1 VSQPQ
6 IRKSFSSN
14 TISVLFVKRK
24 QVFLGR
30 IFLVL
35 LGVFVLY
42 FWLQLNRLDSLFI
55 LLYIGLLGLFF
66 SMNNPYGFI
75 HNISLPFLFLPYI
88 ILPALINQTGL
99 VIVLCGLLLATVF
112 YLKNKKKINAFVQ
125 IALLAPTTIFIVI
138 FLLTT

>member
-1 VSQPQ
+1 MSQPQ

>member
-1 VSQPQ
+1 MSQLQ

-30 IFLVL
+30 IFLLL

-112 YLKNKKKINAFVQ
+112 YLKNNKKINAFVQ

>member
-1 VSQPQ
+1 
-6 IRKSFSSN
+6 
-14 TISVLFVKRK
+14 
-24 QVFLGR
+24 
-30 IFLVL
+30 
-35 LGVFVLY
+35 
-42 FWLQLNRLDSLFI
+42 
-55 LLYIGLLGLFF
+55 
-66 SMNNPYGFI
+66 MNNPYGFI